1 MEKKRNHG
9 KIRARTANRR
19 GLLVLATSF
28 LLLSLFLSS
37 PAGAATLASTGDW
50 LQTIGASDLISGAGS
65 GLIDTYLS
73 PADTTILDITCDNP
87 TEEWWITVKRVD
99 QGWDDRVLLS
109 VRVTSE
115 GTGEGS
121 ITYEDSFIPVTT
133 GETNFFGGQGDR
145 AGIAI
150 QYQLQGVSLQIPPGN
165 YSTSVEFTL
174 VTSTP

>member
-1 MEKKRNHG
+1 M
-9 KIRARTANRR
+9 
-19 GLLVLATSF
+19 
-28 LLLSLFLSS
+28 
-37 PAGAATLASTGDW
+37 
-50 LQTIGASDLISGAGS
+50 
-65 GLIDTYLS
+65 
-73 PADTTILDITCDNP
+73 
-87 TEEWWITVKRVD
+87 KRVD